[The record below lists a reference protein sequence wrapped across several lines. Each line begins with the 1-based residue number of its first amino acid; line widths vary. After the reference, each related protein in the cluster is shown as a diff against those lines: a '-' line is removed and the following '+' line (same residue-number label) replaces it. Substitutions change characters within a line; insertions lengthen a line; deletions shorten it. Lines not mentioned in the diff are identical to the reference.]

1 MSIAIQASYIAPLA
15 SLSDDER
22 PILGVKITPSAF
34 MSDTRRPFHLSLLLD
49 TSGSMVGERIEAVKR
64 TLHLLIDAMKDGDVL
79 TLVQYEAYATSV
91 AECVPISASSR
102 VTLHAVADNL
112 YAGGGTNLEA
122 ALELLYIITR
132 IAGRPPVDAVF
143 IMTDGRINQGITS
156 TSGLMR
162 ILLAGIP
169 AGTPIN
175 TLGYGADHNSRMLR
189 DMALLSRGTY
199 TYADAAEMLPA
210 IIGDISSGLE
220 TEVGRLGTLII
231 PEGWECLE
239 MGGAVNAH
247 EFGVGTL
254 IADKGQWVI
263 LQGPRKADIVDL
275 PTELRFKWSRYDTSY
290 TDVCS
295 IGEDLTPMEIAEQQD
310 RARVA
315 TVFAETSELLERG
328 ELSAVRAKLAELSV
342 ILQASIAKDR
352 IFAIR
357 LQAQVDEMSG
367 ALSGYG
373 GSPPGLQRH
382 PAFGN
387 ANANANASVGV
398 YGLPG
403 DNYAPILSRMASN
416 TTALGNQRGFFTSS
430 ASATATDPQGPPGT
444 PSMQHTFSSPAQ
456 NRATVNM
463 TQRFSEIASPE
474 DTPPASPVYHISGG
488 SPIYLTNLSSDII

>member
-1 MSIAIQASYIAPLA
+1 
-15 SLSDDER
+15 
-22 PILGVKITPSAF
+22 
-34 MSDTRRPFHLSLLLD
+34 
-49 TSGSMVGERIEAVKR
+49 
-64 TLHLLIDAMKDGDVL
+64 
-79 TLVQYEAYATSV
+79 
-91 AECVPISASSR
+91 
-102 VTLHAVADNL
+102 VADNL

-132 IAGRPPVDAVF
+132 VASRPPVDAVF

-220 TEVGRLGTLII
+220 TEVGRMGTLII
-231 PEGWECLE
+231 PEGWECIE

-290 TDVCS
+290 TDVCT

-328 ELSAVRAKLAELSV
+328 ELSAVRAKLAELSA

-357 LQAQVDEMSG
+357 LQAQVDEMSE
-367 ALSGYG
+367 ALRGYG
-373 GSPPGLQRH
+373 VSPPGLQRH

-387 ANANANASVGV
+387 AGDGTH
-398 YGLPG
+398 GLPG
-403 DNYAPILSRMASN
+403 GNYAPILSRMASN
-416 TTALGNQRGFFTSS
+416 TAALGNQRGFFTSS
-430 ASATATDPQGPPGT
+430 AAATDPQCPPGT

-463 TQRFSEIASPE
+463 TQRFSEITAPE
-474 DTPPASPVYHISGG
+474 DTPPVSPVYHISGG
-488 SPIYLTNLSSDII
+488 SPIYLTNHSSDII